1 MDTLFAVVATTGYL
15 LLVDL
20 HSRKVTPIENNR
32 PEYYGVSWFP
42 EDKDFVL
49 SHSGLDNLK
58 LVDIQTY
65 ANSEVGFLSRGSFHS
80 EPFLSQPHQ
89 IICASDGRIICT
101 NTGRNSISVIDLEK
115 PGHFQE
121 KRLSDVR
128 WDRLSLQEITG
139 DHLNSVFEKDGL
151 LYVIA
156 HGHHNGSLLAVLTYP
171 DLELISLDPIDQ
183 RTGLHN
189 IWVSDEKQKIAC
201 HSSIGS
207 LVDLNTNDVIW
218 HAGSSI
224 YARGLA
230 VSSDVMLVGES
241 QITGR
246 ESRRSSMSGLWVLER
261 GTYKPLDYLCLG
273 PYGAVN
279 EVRLL
284 NVPDFAHHGQVFA
297 GIPQLLEKDLFRRNA
312 EERLAS
318 FHSSYKNQQAWVGWE
333 LVFGA
338 HKQLATGEK
347 VAAPDSLCLLK
358 QREISDGPERCMSFG
373 YAIDPALPDSHVAA
387 VLYKGTGD
395 DTDMNALVI
404 QPHKAGSA
412 RLVMWTHDGTQWA
425 PEAGVTVTG
434 LPFCGDLN
442 VVVSERG
449 LEIYLNKELL
459 ISLGPD
465 RLAHLDGSL
474 GVRWIGS
481 TISRSSE

>member
-1 MDTLFAVVATTGYL
+1 MDKLFAVVATTGYL

-20 HSRKVTPIENNR
+20 HSRKVTPIESDR
-32 PEYYGVSWFP
+32 PEYYGVTWFP
-42 EDKDFVL
+42 EGKDLVL

-89 IICASDGRIICT
+89 ILCASDGRIICT
-101 NTGRNSISVIDLEK
+101 NTGRNAISVVDLEK

-121 KRLSDVR
+121 KRLTSVR

-139 DHLNSVFEKDGL
+139 DHLNSVFEKDGH

-171 DLELISLDPIDQ
+171 ELELVSLDPIDQ

-189 IWVSDEKQKIAC
+189 VWVSDEGQKIAC

-207 LVDLNTNDVIW
+207 LVDLDTNDVIW

-230 VSSDVMLVGES
+230 VSSDVVLVGES
-241 QITGR
+241 QMTGR

-261 GTYKPLDYLCLG
+261 DTYKPLDYLCLG

-284 NVPDFAHHGQVFA
+284 NARDFAHHGHVFA
-297 GIPQLLEKDLFRRNA
+297 GTPELLEKDLFRRNA
-312 EERLAS
+312 EERLAN
-318 FHSSYKNQQAWVGWE
+318 FHISYKNQKAWVAWE
-333 LVFGA
+333 SVFGS
-338 HKQLATGEK
+338 HKQLETGEK
-347 VAAPDSLCLLK
+347 IAAPDSLCLLK
-358 QREISDGPERCMSFG
+358 QREVSDGPERSMSFG
-373 YAIDPALPDSHVAA
+373 YSIDPALPDSHVAA
-387 VLYKGTGD
+387 VVYQGTGD

-404 QPHKAGSA
+404 QPHKADGA

-425 PEAGVTVTG
+425 PEADISVTG
-434 LPFCGDLN
+434 LPFSGDLN
-442 VVVSERG
+442 VVASERG
-449 LEIYLNKELL
+449 LELYLNKELL
-459 ISLGPD
+459 ISVDPSKLPY
-465 RLAHLDGSL
+465 LNGSL

-481 TISRSSE
+481 TINRFSE